1 MRKRKEEAEAGLH
14 AIIKKQVTKNKAIW
28 LCDSMH
34 INFATTELNNE
45 TGNVSKQGKLYSSK
59 ESKQEELH
67 ICRKY
72 TSPTFSETLS
82 EHWEL
87 CEQRISSMLGPFVYI
102 WKIWFLKLIFC
113 LHLQCTCTGIF
124 QTSMS

>member
-34 INFATTELNNE
+34 INFVTTELNNE

-59 ESKQEELH
+59 EIKA
-67 ICRKY
+67 RKA
-72 TSPTFSETLS
+72 
-82 EHWEL
+82 
-87 CEQRISSMLGPFVYI
+87 
-102 WKIWFLKLIFC
+102 
-113 LHLQCTCTGIF
+113 TCI
-124 QTSMS
+124 